1 MRRPRLKPVFTPIE
15 LAPRTLSLGFP
26 RTPRSAVVPDPD
38 GRVRAVLGVLDGS
51 RDIEDVVGDLTG
63 RCDRDAVLGVVAAL
77 AAEGFLEDASVPPP
91 AELSGP
97 EVRRYSRNSE
107 FFSYF
112 TDRADVPAATE
123 TTGSVDAPGA
133 PDALEPTED
142 PGADDRLAPLATR
155 YSPQRSLRRS
165 TVVVLGVGGLGSHV
179 ALHLAALGVGR
190 LHLVD
195 FDTVEESNLNRQV
208 LFTETDI
215 GSPKAAA
222 AARRLRAV
230 NPYVEV
236 VASESAVRGVED
248 ATRWLTTG
256 DLLVC
261 AADRP
266 RVDLDR
272 WLNTAALASGRPWMR
287 GSSVGLTAVLDLFVP
302 GRTACAECRLA
313 PDADGSGDRHL
324 VDAIRSLG
332 DVAVSPCVAPVA
344 GLLGSLAALE
354 AMKVLTGITPSA
366 LLDHQLVVDLPN
378 AELHH
383 LPDPPHPTCP
393 TCSPS
398 SVRGGDVRARAAAH
412 A

>member
-15 LAPRTLSLGFP
+15 LDPVTVSLGFP

-38 GRVRAVLGVLDGS
+38 GRVRAVLDVLDGT
-51 RDIEDVVGDLTG
+51 REVDDVVRDLAG
-63 RCDRDAVLGVVAAL
+63 WCDRTAVLTVLDAL
-77 AAEGFLEDASVPPP
+77 SAEGFLEDAAIAPPP
-91 AELSGP
+91 ELTGP

-112 TDRADVPAATE
+112 TDRAEGVHDTAAGD
-123 TTGSVDAPGA
+123 GSID
-133 PDALEPTED
+133 
-142 PGADDRLAPLATR
+142 PLATR
-155 YSPQRSLRRS
+155 YSPQQSLRRS

-190 LHLVD
+190 IHLVD

-208 LFTETDI
+208 LFTDADI
-215 GSPKAAA
+215 GGPKAAV
-222 AARRLRAV
+222 AARRLRAA

-236 VASESAVRGVED
+236 VATEDAVRGVDD
-248 ATRWLTTG
+248 ATRWLAAG

-272 WLNTAALASGRPWMR
+272 WLNAAALASGRPWMR

-302 GRTACAECRLA
+302 GRTACAECRLE
-313 PDADGSGDRHL
+313 PDADGSGDGDL
-324 VDAIRSLG
+324 VEAIRSLG
-332 DVAVSPCVAPVA
+332 DDAVSPCVAPVA

-354 AMKVLTGITPSA
+354 AMKVLTGIAPSP
-366 LLDHQLVVDLPN
+366 LLDNQLVVDLPN
-378 AELHH
+378 AEVHH
-383 LPDPPHPTCP
+383 LPDRRHPDCRR
-393 TCSPS
+393 CSSTPDA
-398 SVRGGDVRARAAAH
+398 GGDVRARAAARG
-412 A
+412 